1 MADVFVSYDRDDR
14 ERIAKLVEL
23 LEAQGWSVFWDRD
36 IPSGESWRSHLL
48 GALERARCVV
58 VLWTDRSIESD
69 WVAEE
74 ADFARQRDVLVPVLL
89 DPVAPPLGFRTIQAA
104 SLQGWPEAVDAA
116 AIADFL
122 QVVASLLAEP
132 TSAAAEARAPPTAS
146 VVANVDRPATTFDA
160 AAIRH
165 VPRGRGLV
173 AVAAVLA
180 VAILA
185 GVSWWVGRGL
195 WHGPTQVAGSAGSG
209 GLVTPQARMD
219 PELIEADL
227 LVPDQSKTKIQDLEG
242 RILPVRSTIRR
253 LVPRIDPLRR
263 QTD

>member
-1 MADVFVSYDRDDR
+1 MADVFISYDRDDR

-36 IPSGESWRSHLL
+36 IPSGESWRSHLV

-89 DPVAPPLGFRTIQAA
+89 DPVVPPLGFRTIQAA

-122 QVVASLLAEP
+122 QVVAALLAGP
-132 TSAAAEARAPPTAS
+132 TRPAAEARAQPTAS
-146 VVANVDRPATTFDA
+146 VAEVEPA
-160 AAIRH
+160 AATPDAVAIPH
-165 VPRGRGLV
+165 VRRDRGLV
-173 AVAAVLA
+173 AIAAVLA

-185 GVSWWVGRGL
+185 GVSWWVGHGL
-195 WHGPTQVAGSAGSG
+195 RHEPTQVAGSAGPG
-209 GLVTPQARMD
+209 GLAAPEGRLD
-219 PELIEADL
+219 SELIEADL

-242 RILPVRSTIRR
+242 RILPMRSTILR
-253 LVPRIDPLRR
+253 LVPRIDPLRG

>member
-1 MADVFVSYDRDDR
+1 MADVFISYDRDDR

-36 IPSGESWRSHLL
+36 IPSGESWRSYLV

-58 VLWTDRSIESD
+58 VLWTDRSIASD

-74 ADFARQRDVLVPVLL
+74 ADFARQRNVLVPVLL

-116 AIADFL
+116 AMADFL
-122 QVVASLLAEP
+122 QVVAAHLAAP
-132 TSAAAEARAPPTAS
+132 TSAAAEARAQPTAS
-146 VVANVDRPATTFDA
+146 AVAKADRPAATFDA

-165 VPRGRGLV
+165 VPRDRRLV
-173 AVAAVLA
+173 AIVAALA

-185 GVSWWVGRGL
+185 IVSWWVVRGV
-195 WHGPTQVAGSAGSG
+195 WQGPTQAGGSAGPG
-209 GLVTPQARMD
+209 GLVAPQARVD
-219 PELIEADL
+219 SELSEADL
-227 LVPDQSKTKIQDLEG
+227 LVPDQGKTKIQDLEG
-242 RILPVRSTIRR
+242 RTLPLRSTILR
-253 LVPRIDPLRR
+253 LVPKTDPLRR

>member
-1 MADVFVSYDRDDR
+1 MAYVFVSYDRDDR

-36 IPSGESWRSHLL
+36 IPSGESWRSHLV

-58 VLWTDRSIESD
+58 VLWTHRSIESD

-89 DPVAPPLGFRTIQAA
+89 DPVTPPLGFRTIQAA
-104 SLQGWPEAVDAA
+104 SLQGWPDAVDAA

-122 QVVASLLAEP
+122 QAVAALLAEP
-132 TSAAAEARAPPTAS
+132 ASAAAEARAPPTTS
-146 VVANVDRPATTFDA
+146 VVGKVERPAATSDA
-160 AAIRH
+160 ATI
-165 VPRGRGLV
+165 PRAPRDRGLV
-173 AVAAVLA
+173 AIAAVLA

-195 WHGPTQVAGSAGSG
+195 WHEPTQVAGSAGPDD
-209 GLVTPQARMD
+209 LVARQARVD
-219 PELIEADL
+219 PELIEAAL

-242 RILPVRSTIRR
+242 RILPMQSTILR

>member
-14 ERIAKLVEL
+14 ERIAELVAL

-36 IPSGESWRSHLL
+36 IPSGKSWRSHLV

-104 SLQGWPEAVDAA
+104 SLLGWPEAVDPA

-122 QVVASLLAEP
+122 RAVAALLAEP
-132 TSAAAEARAPPTAS
+132 TSAAAQERAPPTAS
-146 VVANVDRPATTFDA
+146 VVAEVERPAAASDA
-160 AAIRH
+160 GAIQH
-165 VPRGRGLV
+165 VSQARGPL

-185 GVSWWVGRGL
+185 GVSWWLGRGL
-195 WHGPTQVAGSAGSG
+195 WHEPSRVVGPAGPG
-209 GLVTPQARMD
+209 GLVAPQASVA

-227 LVPDQSKTKIQDLEG
+227 LVPDQNKTRIQDLEG
-242 RILPVRSTIRR
+242 RILPLRSTILR